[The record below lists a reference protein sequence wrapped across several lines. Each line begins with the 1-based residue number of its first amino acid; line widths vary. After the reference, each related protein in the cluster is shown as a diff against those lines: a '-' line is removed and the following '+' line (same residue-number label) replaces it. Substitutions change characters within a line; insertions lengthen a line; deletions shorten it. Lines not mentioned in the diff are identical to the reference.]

1 MAFIVDDL
9 LLGPAKI
16 MTWVGKTLYE
26 HAQAQL
32 TDESAVRQ
40 RLLDIQMQ
48 FELEQ
53 INEAQYREQET
64 ALIQRLDKIRKY
76 KESHG
81 I

>member
-1 MAFIVDDL
+1 MAFLVDDL
-9 LLGPAKI
+9 LLGPAKVV
-16 MTWVGKTLYE
+16 TWIGKTLYE

-40 RLLDIQMQ
+40 RLLDVQMQ
-48 FELEQ
+48 FELDQ
-53 INEAQYREQET
+53 ISEAEYREQEA
-64 ALIQRLDKIRKY
+64 ALMQRLDEIRKY

>member
-1 MAFIVDDL
+1 MAFIVDNL
-9 LLGPAKI
+9 LLGPAKAI
-16 MTWVGKTLYE
+16 TWIGKTLCE

-32 TDESAVRQ
+32 TDESAIRQ

-48 FELEQ
+48 FELDQ
-53 INEAQYREQET
+53 ISEAQYREQE
-64 ALIQRLDKIRKY
+64 AAIMQRLDEIRKY